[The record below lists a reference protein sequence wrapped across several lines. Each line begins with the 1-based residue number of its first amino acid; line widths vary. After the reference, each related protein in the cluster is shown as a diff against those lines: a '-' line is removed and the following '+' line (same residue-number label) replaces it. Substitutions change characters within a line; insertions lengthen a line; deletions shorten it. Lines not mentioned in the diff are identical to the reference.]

1 MERNNGASHRPSSR
15 DFGPIAGG
23 YDANGSSSNRH
34 YRTAEFDEPEA
45 GLDYIFQTDKS
56 AASVEEVHRKYFR
69 SAVRANSEVGDRHPD
84 YYLPSQGGR
93 SQHRYWVVDRDKIEY
108 GLKIAGHVIFWGSI
122 GAIAT
127 AILVG
132 LIFG

>member
-1 MERNNGASHRPSSR
+1 MERNNGASHRSSQR
-15 DFGPIAGG
+15 DFGPIAGHPDLNRSPAG
-23 YDANGSSSNRH
+23 WPDRTGGSP
-34 YRTAEFDEPEA
+34 AQED

-56 AASVEEVHRKYFR
+56 AASVEEIHRRYFR
-69 SAVRANSEVGDRHPD
+69 PSVRANSQVGDRHPD

-93 SQHRYWVVDRDKIEY
+93 SRHRYWVVDRDKVEY
-108 GLKIAGHVIFWGSI
+108 WVKIAGHVVFWGSI